1 MLVSI
6 PNHNNVFSKISFKDE
21 WSLFNVEILLVY
33 NTKNSVYPLLHNSNI
48 VVPSLNPDE
57 GPGFSGKS

>member
-6 PNHNNVFSKISFKDE
+6 PNHNNDFSKISFKDE

-33 NTKNSVYPLLHNSNI
+33 NTKNSVYPLLHNSNSI
-48 VVPSLNPDE
+48 EPSSNPDYV
-57 GPGFSGKS
+57 PGFSGKS

>member
-6 PNHNNVFSKISFKDE
+6 PNHGNVFSKISFKDE
-21 WSLFNVEILLVY
+21 CSLFDVEILLVY
-33 NTKNSVYPLLHNSNI
+33 NTKNSVYPLLHDSNI
-48 VVPSLNPDE
+48 IEPSSNPDE